1 MKKITHPRLK
11 NQIVG
16 PLLVALHAEC
26 YNVLHSCRLCYLY
39 LVCNIP
45 FTNSTV
51 YFILKKKKLKKI
63 NYKGFVTFISPRL
76 VFGVPLISTN
86 STLKFQTIYPQAAQ
100 ARSLQV
106 RAAEVIWSE
115 YTRIISVLSDEDMK
129 SSCLSICTSS
139 L

>member
-26 YNVLHSCRLCYLY
+26 YNILNSCRLCYLY
-39 LVCNIP
+39 LVYNIP

-51 YFILKKKKLKKI
+51 YFIFKKKKLKKI
-63 NYKGFVTFISPRL
+63 NYKGFVTFISLGL
-76 VFGVPLISTN
+76 VFGVPLIFTN

-100 ARSLQV
+100 AHYVWV
-106 RAAEVIWSE
+106 RVSEVIWSE
-115 YTRIISVLSDEDMK
+115 YTRIISVLSDDK
-129 SSCLSICTSS
+129 
-139 L
+139 

>member
-16 PLLVALHAEC
+16 PLLVALHAGC
-26 YNVLHSCRLCYLY
+26 HNILNSCRLCYLY

-51 YFILKKKKLKKI
+51 YFIFKKKKKRKKI

-76 VFGVPLISTN
+76 VFGVPLIFTN

-100 ARSLQV
+100 AHYVWV
-106 RAAEVIWSE
+106 RASEVIWSE
-115 YTRIISVLSDEDMK
+115 YTRIISVLSDAK
-129 SSCLSICTSS
+129 
-139 L
+139 